1 MERNVG
7 LFNESFPPVMDGVA
21 VCVENYARWIQEK
34 VGGVS
39 VVTPR
44 KLNAHYGQYPYEVLD
59 YASVPVPF
67 RHPYVTG
74 IAQIDPLLRA
84 KLYRR
89 RFKIVHAHSPFS
101 AGLMALQVAKTQ
113 HIPLVATFHSKFKD
127 DFREVIPS
135 DMVVDQAIKV
145 VMEFFEHADE
155 VWVPQASVEEVIR
168 EYGFKGHVEVVDN
181 GSDLVADYPDAY
193 FEDARKALGI
203 APEEFVFLF
212 VGQHIWQKNVRL
224 VIDALERIK
233 DLPFRMFFVG
243 TGYAAGEMKEL
254 VAQKGL
260 SDKVT
265 FTGMLTEREKVTRYY
280 AAADLFLF
288 PSLYDN
294 APLVVREAAALH
306 TPAVMVEGSTAAE
319 ILRDGE
325 NGYLVPNE
333 LDAFAARLRQ
343 LYRDRAEVRRVGLT
357 ASRTIV
363 RSWEDVVGEV
373 LDRYDAII
381 ARKTRIQAFEIVSN
395 SEKSSMMKSAPA
407 AARSSREAFP

>member
-21 VCVENYARWIQEK
+21 VCVENYAHWIQEK

-39 VVTPR
+39 VITPK
-44 KLNAHYGQYPYEVLD
+44 KLGANYGQYPYEVLD
-59 YASVPVPF
+59 YVSVPVPF

-135 DMVVDQAIKV
+135 DMVVDQAIKI
-145 VMEFFEHADE
+145 VMEFFDRADE

-181 GSDLVADYPDAY
+181 GSDLVANYPDSF

-203 APEEFVFLF
+203 APDEFVFLF

-224 VIDALERIK
+224 VIDALEKIK

-243 TGYAAGEMKEL
+243 TGYAAGEMKDL

-265 FTGMLTEREKVTRYY
+265 FTGMITEREKVTRYY

-306 TPAVMVEGSTAAE
+306 TPAVMVEGSTAAT

-325 NGYLVPNE
+325 NGYLVPNN
-333 LDAFAARLRQ
+333 LDAFAARLRD
-343 LYRDRAEVRRVGLT
+343 LYSDREQVRRVGLT

-373 LDRYDAII
+373 LDRYDSII
-381 ARKTRIQAFEIVSN
+381 ARKTRIRPL
-395 SEKSSMMKSAPA
+395 K
-407 AARSSREAFP
+407 

>member
-1 MERNVG
+1 MEQNVG

-84 KLYRR
+84 KLRRR

-145 VMEFFEHADE
+145 VMEFFDHADE

-181 GSDLVADYPDAY
+181 GSDLVADYSDAY
-193 FEDARKALGI
+193 FEDARKALGL

-243 TGYAAGEMKEL
+243 TGYAAGEMKDL
-254 VAQKGL
+254 VDQKGL

-265 FTGMLTEREKVTRYY
+265 FTGMLTEREKVTCYY

-381 ARKTRIQAFEIVSN
+381 ARRTRIRPL
-395 SEKSSMMKSAPA
+395 K
-407 AARSSREAFP
+407 

>member
-21 VCVENYARWIQEK
+21 VCVENYAHWIQEK

-44 KLNAHYGQYPYEVLD
+44 KLNANYGQYPYEVLD

-101 AGLMALQVAKTQ
+101 AGLMALQVAKSQ
-113 HIPLVATFHSKFKD
+113 RIPLVATFHSKFKD

-135 DMVVDQAIKV
+135 DMVVDQAIKI
-145 VMEFFEHADE
+145 VMEFFDRADE

-181 GSDLVADYPDAY
+181 GSDLVADYPDTY

-203 APEEFVFLF
+203 ASEEFVFLF

-224 VIDALERIK
+224 VIDALEKIK

-243 TGYAAGEMKEL
+243 TGYAAGEMKDL
-254 VAQKGL
+254 VAEKGL

-343 LYRDRAEVRRVGLT
+343 LYRAREQVRRVGLV

-373 LDRYDAII
+373 LDRYDALI
-381 ARKTRIQAFEIVSN
+381 ARKTRIRPL
-395 SEKSSMMKSAPA
+395 K
-407 AARSSREAFP
+407 

>member
-44 KLNAHYGQYPYEVLD
+44 KLNANYGQYPYEVLD

-135 DMVVDQAIKV
+135 DMVVDQAIKI
-145 VMEFFEHADE
+145 VMEFFDRADE

-181 GSDLVADYPDAY
+181 GSDLVADYSDAY
-193 FEDARKALGI
+193 FAEARKALGI

-224 VIDALERIK
+224 VLDALEQIK

-243 TGYAAGEMKEL
+243 TGYAAGEMKDL

-333 LDAFAARLRQ
+333 LDAFATRLRQ
-343 LYRDRAEVRRVGLT
+343 LYRDREQVRRVGLT

-373 LDRYDAII
+373 LDRYDALI
-381 ARKTRIQAFEIVSN
+381 ARKTRIRPL
-395 SEKSSMMKSAPA
+395 K
-407 AARSSREAFP
+407 

>member
-7 LFNESFPPVMDGVA
+7 LFNDSFPPVMDGVA
-21 VCVENYARWIQEK
+21 VCVENYAHWIQEK

-44 KLNAHYGQYPYEVLD
+44 KLNANYGQYPYEVLD

-101 AGLMALQVAKTQ
+101 AGLMALQVAKSQ
-113 HIPLVATFHSKFKD
+113 RIPLVATFHSKFKD

-135 DMVVDQAIKV
+135 DMVVDQAIKI
-145 VMEFFEHADE
+145 VMEFFDRADE

-181 GSDLVADYPDAY
+181 GSDLVADYPDTY

-203 APEEFVFLF
+203 ASEEFVFLF

-224 VIDALERIK
+224 VIDALEQIK

-243 TGYAAGEMKEL
+243 TGYAAGEMKDL
-254 VAQKGL
+254 VAEKGL

-343 LYRDRAEVRRVGLT
+343 LYRDREQVRRVGLA

-373 LDRYDAII
+373 LDRYDALI
-381 ARKTRIQAFEIVSN
+381 ARKTRIRPL
-395 SEKSSMMKSAPA
+395 K
-407 AARSSREAFP
+407 

>member
-1 MERNVG
+1 MECNVG

-21 VCVENYARWIQEK
+21 VCVQNYAYWLQKK

-39 VVTPR
+39 VVTPG
-44 KLNAHYGQYPYEVLD
+44 KLGADYKQYPYEVLD
-59 YASVPVPF
+59 YLSVPVPF

-74 IAQIDPLLRA
+74 IAQMDPRLQA
-84 KLYRR
+84 KLMRR
-89 RFKIVHAHSPFS
+89 HFKIVHAHSPFS
-101 AGLMALQVAKTQ
+101 AGLMGVQVAKRQ
-113 HIPLVATFHSKFKD
+113 KIPVVATFHSKFKD
-127 DFREVIPS
+127 DFHKVIPS
-135 DMVVDQAIKV
+135 DMVVDQAIKI
-145 VMEFFEHADE
+145 VMEFFEWADE

-168 EYGFKGHVEVVDN
+168 EYGFKGPVEVVDN
-181 GSDLVADYPDAY
+181 GSDLVADYPDSY
-193 FEDARKALGI
+193 FEEARQALGI
-203 APEEFVFLF
+203 KPDEFVFLF

-224 VIDALERIK
+224 VIDALEKIN

-243 TGYAAGEMKEL
+243 TGYAAEEMKEL
-254 VAQKGL
+254 VREKGL
-260 SDKVT
+260 SEKVT
-265 FTGMLTEREKVTRYY
+265 FTGMLTEREAVTRYY

-306 TPAVMVEGSTAAE
+306 TPAVMVEGSTAAT

-333 LDAFAARLRQ
+333 LDAFAARLRS
-343 LYRDRAEVRRVGLT
+343 LYRDRAAVRQVGLA

-373 LDRYDAII
+373 LDRYNALI
-381 ARKTRIQAFEIVSN
+381 ARKTQIRRL
-395 SEKSSMMKSAPA
+395 P
-407 AARSSREAFP
+407 

>member
-44 KLNAHYGQYPYEVLD
+44 KLNANYGQYPYEVLD

-135 DMVVDQAIKV
+135 DMVVDQAIKI
-145 VMEFFEHADE
+145 VMEFFDRADE

-181 GSDLVADYPDAY
+181 GSDLVADYPDTY

-203 APEEFVFLF
+203 APDEFVFLF

-224 VIDALERIK
+224 VIDALEQIK

-243 TGYAAGEMKEL
+243 TGYAAGEMKDL

-333 LDAFAARLRQ
+333 LDAFATRLRQ
-343 LYRDRAEVRRVGLT
+343 LYRDREQVRRVGLT

-381 ARKTRIQAFEIVSN
+381 ARKTRIRPL
-395 SEKSSMMKSAPA
+395 K
-407 AARSSREAFP
+407 

>member
-59 YASVPVPF
+59 YVSVPVPF

-135 DMVVDQAIKV
+135 DMVVDQAIKI
-145 VMEFFEHADE
+145 VMEFFDRADE

-181 GSDLVADYPDAY
+181 GSDLVANYSDAY
-193 FEDARKALGI
+193 FEEARKALGI

-224 VIDALERIK
+224 VIDALEKIK

-243 TGYAAGEMKEL
+243 TGYAAGEMKDL
-254 VAQKGL
+254 VAHKGL

-265 FTGMLTEREKVTRYY
+265 FTGMLTEREEITRYY

-381 ARKTRIQAFEIVSN
+381 ARKTRIRPL
-395 SEKSSMMKSAPA
+395 K
-407 AARSSREAFP
+407 

>member
-21 VCVENYARWIQEK
+21 VCVENYAHWIQEK

-44 KLNAHYGQYPYEVLD
+44 KLNANYGQYPYEVLD

-101 AGLMALQVAKTQ
+101 AGLMALQVAKSQ
-113 HIPLVATFHSKFKD
+113 RIPLVATFHSKFKD

-135 DMVVDQAIKV
+135 DMVVDQAIKI
-145 VMEFFEHADE
+145 VMEFFDRADE

-181 GSDLVADYPDAY
+181 GSDLVADYPDTY

-224 VIDALERIK
+224 VIDALEKIK

-243 TGYAAGEMKEL
+243 TGYAAGEMKDL
-254 VAQKGL
+254 VAEKGL

-343 LYRDRAEVRRVGLT
+343 LYRDRGQVRRVGLA

-373 LDRYDAII
+373 LDRYDALI
-381 ARKTRIQAFEIVSN
+381 ARKTRIRPL
-395 SEKSSMMKSAPA
+395 K
-407 AARSSREAFP
+407 

>member
-84 KLYRR
+84 KLRRR

-113 HIPLVATFHSKFKD
+113 RIPLVATFHSKFKD

-155 VWVPQASVEEVIR
+155 VWVPQASVKEVIR

-243 TGYAAGEMKEL
+243 TGYASGEMKDL

-381 ARKTRIQAFEIVSN
+381 ARKTRIRPL
-395 SEKSSMMKSAPA
+395 K
-407 AARSSREAFP
+407 

>member
-21 VCVENYARWIQEK
+21 VCVENYAHWIQEK

-44 KLNAHYGQYPYEVLD
+44 KLNANYGQYPYEVLD

-101 AGLMALQVAKTQ
+101 AGLMALQVAKSQ
-113 HIPLVATFHSKFKD
+113 RIPLVATFHSKFKD

-135 DMVVDQAIKV
+135 DMVVDQAIKI
-145 VMEFFEHADE
+145 VMEFFDRADE

-181 GSDLVADYPDAY
+181 GSDLVADYPDTY

-203 APEEFVFLF
+203 ASEEFVFLF

-224 VIDALERIK
+224 VIDALEKIK

-243 TGYAAGEMKEL
+243 TGYAAGEMKDL
-254 VAQKGL
+254 VAEKGL
-260 SDKVT
+260 SDKVI

-319 ILRDGE
+319 ILRDGD

-343 LYRDRAEVRRVGLT
+343 LYRDREQVRRVGLT

-373 LDRYDAII
+373 LDRYDALI
-381 ARKTRIQAFEIVSN
+381 ARKTRIRPL
-395 SEKSSMMKSAPA
+395 K
-407 AARSSREAFP
+407 